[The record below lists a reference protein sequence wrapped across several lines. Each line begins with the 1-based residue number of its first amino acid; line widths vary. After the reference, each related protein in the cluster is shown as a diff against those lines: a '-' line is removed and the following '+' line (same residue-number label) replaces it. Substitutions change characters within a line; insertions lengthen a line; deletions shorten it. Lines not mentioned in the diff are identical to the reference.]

1 MVDDDY
7 ISAEEAAA
15 LLGVTIDTFYVYV
28 TRKNLRSTG
37 IPNSRKR
44 RYWRADVEQLRGR
57 GRKPPASPTD
67 LDGESSITLLT
78 EDNLFYRG
86 QSVRELV
93 NRPTFE
99 SVAALLWDVDAD
111 AVFGESLPAFPD
123 TVKAVSHAL
132 AGESPMDQAIALFP
146 LIERANPR
154 SQDFSPAGMARTG
167 GDVLRTFT
175 ALIAGHD
182 RPDRRALHVSIAE
195 AFGLTDRQ
203 AALLRRVMILA
214 ADHGLEPAT
223 FAVRAI
229 ASTGVSPWRAVSTG
243 LTIAIGRKTRPVQ
256 FAAIGRLVKEIVET
270 ERPFEPITR
279 RVQEGDAIAGFLP
292 ATSGRDVRATVL
304 LDLLEADYA
313 RDADFQRLMAAIGAA
328 RDIGGYEPSFALLGG
343 FAGLKLGL
351 RSREATF
358 FLARAAGWIAHAIEQ
373 SLGGE
378 RERHEPHYRGPL
390 PGL

>member
-132 AGESPMDQAIALFP
+132 VGESPMDQAIALFP

-167 GDVLRTFT
+167 GDVLRAFT

-243 LTIAIGRKTRPVQ
+243 LTSPSPSAARRGRSSSPPSAGWSRKSLKRNGLSSPSPAVSRKATPSPASCPPP
-256 FAAIGRLVKEIVET
+256 AA
-270 ERPFEPITR
+270 
-279 RVQEGDAIAGFLP
+279 
-292 ATSGRDVRATVL
+292 ATYVPPSCWTCWKPTMRATPTSS
-304 LDLLEADYA
+304 A
-313 RDADFQRLMAAIGAA
+313 
-328 RDIGGYEPSFALLGG
+328 
-343 FAGLKLGL
+343 
-351 RSREATF
+351 
-358 FLARAAGWIAHAIEQ
+358 
-373 SLGGE
+373 
-378 RERHEPHYRGPL
+378 
-390 PGL
+390 

>member
-67 LDGESSITLLT
+67 LDAESSITLLT

-86 QSVRELV
+86 LSVRELV

-123 TVKAVSHAL
+123 TVTAVRRAL
-132 AGESPMDQAIALFP
+132 AGESPLDQAIALFP
-146 LIERANPR
+146 LIEKANPR

-167 GDVLRTFT
+167 GDVLRAFT

-182 RPDRRALHVSIAE
+182 RPDRRPMHISIAE
-195 AFGLTDRQ
+195 AFGLSDRQ
-203 AALLRRVMILA
+203 AALMRRVMILA

-256 FAAIGRLVKEIVET
+256 FAAIGRLVQIYMGFQVC
-270 ERPFEPITR
+270 
-279 RVQEGDAIAGFLP
+279 DAIAGFLP
-292 ATSGRDVRATVL
+292 ATRGRDVRATVL

-313 RDADFQRLMAAIGAA
+313 RDADFQHLMAAIGAA
-328 RDIGGYEPSFALLGG
+328 RDIGGHEPSFALLGA